1 MSVVEGGPNTAGLIA
16 RVQNIL
22 LKPQAEWL
30 VIEKEA
36 ATVQGLF
43 TGYAVILAAI
53 PAVASAIGQF
63 LLMHSPVAAVVSG
76 LLGYVLGLVG
86 VFVTGFII
94 NALAPSFDGTQDQV
108 QAMKVAV
115 YASTAAWIAGILN
128 IIPFLGILAI
138 VGAIYGLYLF
148 YLGAPML
155 MKVPADKAVGYVV
168 VVVVVEIVI
177 YFAIGMLV
185 TAIVAMTAVGAALGT
200 ASALH

>member
-22 LKPQAEWL
+22 LKPQSEWV
-30 VIEKEA
+30 VIDKEA

-53 PAVASAIGQF
+53 PAVASAIGQ
-63 LLMHSPVAAVVSG
+63 LLLLHNPIAAVITGV
-76 LLGYVLGLVG
+76 LGYVFGLAG

-94 NALAPSFDGTQDQV
+94 NALAPSFGGAPDQV

-115 YASTAAWIAGILN
+115 YASTAAWVAGVLN
-128 IIPFLGILAI
+128 IIPFLGVLAI
-138 VGAIYGLYLF
+138 IGALYSLYLF

-155 MKVPADKAVGYVV
+155 MKVPQDKAVGYVIV
-168 VVVVVEIVI
+168 VIVVDLVV

-185 TAIVAMTAVGAALGT
+185 GAIVAMTAVGAMVGGA
-200 ASALH
+200 AALH

>member
-22 LKPQAEWL
+22 LKPKEEWA
-30 VIEKEA
+30 VIQGET

-53 PAVASAIGQF
+53 PAVAGAIGSF
-63 LLMHSPVAAVVSG
+63 LLLHNPIAAVISAA
-76 LLGYVLGLVG
+76 LGYVLGLVG

-94 NALAPSFDGTQDQV
+94 NALAPSFGGTADQT

-115 YASTAAWIAGILN
+115 YASTAAWVAGILN
-128 IIPFLGILAI
+128 IVPFLGILAVI
-138 VGAIYGLYLF
+138 GALYGLYLF

-155 MKVPADKAVGYVV
+155 MKVPQDKAVGFVV
-168 VVVVVEIVI
+168 VVIIVEIVV

-185 TAIVAMTAVGAALGT
+185 GMVVAMATVGAAVGAAT
-200 ASALH
+200 AVH